1 MNETLNI
8 FDERKREIEF
18 YYSVLVDIDTG
29 AKKTIDTIDDRLFFR
44 IMKSNFL
51 LMLYNIV
58 EATVTTGM
66 LEVYEHL
73 KNDECTYSSLIT
85 ALQNIW
91 RDYKVK
97 EVYDSSYELK
107 AYTKR
112 VETIVNNIIDETPLI
127 FNKNMLNING
137 NLNAKRIKSIC
148 DNHCIRYTV
157 IDDDMKLEN
166 IRKKR
171 NSLAHGDESFSN
183 CARDITVSDLEN
195 IKDTVFSFLN
205 GIIEGMKKYCD
216 EKQYL
221 KAE

>member
-1 MNETLNI
+1 MNETLNM

-97 EVYDSSYELK
+97 EVYGSSYELK

-205 GIIEGMKKYCD
+205 GIIEGMKNYCD

>member
-205 GIIEGMKKYCD
+205 GIIEGMKNYCD

-221 KAE
+221 KA

>member
-205 GIIEGMKKYCD
+205 GIIEGMKNYCD

>member
-18 YYSVLVDIDTG
+18 YFSVLVDIDTG

-58 EATVTTGM
+58 EATVSTGM

-205 GIIEGMKKYCD
+205 GIIEGMKNYCD

>member
-1 MNETLNI
+1 M
-8 FDERKREIEF
+8 
-18 YYSVLVDIDTG
+18 YG
-29 AKKTIDTIDDRLFFR
+29 
-44 IMKSNFL
+44 
-51 LMLYNIV
+51 
-58 EATVTTGM
+58 
-66 LEVYEHL
+66 
-73 KNDECTYSSLIT
+73 
-85 ALQNIW
+85 
-91 RDYKVK
+91 
-97 EVYDSSYELK
+97 SSYELK
-107 AYTKR
+107 AYTKK

-205 GIIEGMKKYCD
+205 GIIEGMKNYCD

>member
-1 MNETLNI
+1 M
-8 FDERKREIEF
+8 
-18 YYSVLVDIDTG
+18 VDIDTG

-58 EATVTTGM
+58 EATVSTGM

-148 DNHCIRYTV
+148 DKHCIRYTV

-205 GIIEGMKKYCD
+205 GIIEGMKNYCD

-221 KAE
+221 KACNKPTW

>member
-137 NLNAKRIKSIC
+137 NLNAKRIKNIC
-148 DNHCIRYTV
+148 DKHCIRYTV

-166 IRKKR
+166 IRRKR

-205 GIIEGMKKYCD
+205 GIIEGMKNYCN

>member
-1 MNETLNI
+1 MNETFNI

-29 AKKTIDTIDDRLFFR
+29 AKKTIDTINDRLFFR

-66 LEVYEHL
+66 LEVYEQL

-85 ALQNIW
+85 ALQNMW

-112 VETIVNNIIDETPLI
+112 VEAIVNNIIDETPLI

-137 NLNAKRIKSIC
+137 NLNAKKIKNIC
-148 DNHCIRYTV
+148 DKHCIRYTV

-166 IRKKR
+166 IRRKR

-195 IKDTVFSFLN
+195 IKDTVFAFLN
-205 GIIEGMKKYCD
+205 GIIEGMENYCN

-221 KAE
+221 KDK